1 MTMCLKKFI
10 IEICKGFNS
19 TVRPLYNVFF
29 KNVIR
34 KVISVTTTFW
44 IPQEV
49 LTSNL
54 YKQLLH

>member
-1 MTMCLKKFI
+1 MCLKKFI

-44 IPQEV
+44 IP
-49 LTSNL
+49 
-54 YKQLLH
+54 